1 MVEEV
6 AMHLVGLLPCPG
18 QPGAQCPFFDLKH
31 PFQGR
36 HIHTFCHQGQDQR
49 YFSRRCLQAIKSRS
63 PTHTELS
70 AACLA
75 TQILDG
81 VGLAVSTVP
90 NQGVDAFVHNTK
102 IVAILVWAGISLG
115 GVSFLSSARLFTSD
129 QGLSA
134 CSGRGL
140 SCLSLSA
147 WQKGQSSA
155 VLGLSGRGVFGLGP
169 DSVDIRIT
177 TNCRIQKITS
187 RHRMM
192 MKRNWCEFNRI
203 IRKVG

>member
-6 AMHLVGLLPCPG
+6 AMYFVGLLPCPG
-18 QPGAQCPFFDLKH
+18 QPGAQCSFFDLKH

-36 HIHTFCHQGQDQR
+36 YIHTFCHQGQDQR

-90 NQGVDAFVHNTK
+90 NQGMDVFVYNTE
-102 IVAILVWAGISLG
+102 IIAILVWAGISLG
-115 GVSFLSSARLFTSD
+115 GASFLSSALAFHFRP
-129 QGLSA
+129 GLERPA
-134 CSGRGL
+134 R
-140 SCLSLSA
+140 
-147 WQKGQSSA
+147 K
-155 VLGLSGRGVFGLGP
+155 
-169 DSVDIRIT
+169 
-177 TNCRIQKITS
+177 
-187 RHRMM
+187 
-192 MKRNWCEFNRI
+192 RI
-203 IRKVG
+203 ILFIFVGLAERAIVGRLGFEWPWCFRLGSGFGRYTNHYQLPDPENNQQK